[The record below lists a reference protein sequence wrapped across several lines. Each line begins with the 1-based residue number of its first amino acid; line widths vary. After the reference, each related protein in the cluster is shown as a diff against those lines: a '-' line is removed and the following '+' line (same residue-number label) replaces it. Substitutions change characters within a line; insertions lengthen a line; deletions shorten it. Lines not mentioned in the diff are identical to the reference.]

1 MTVKNTFV
9 AGTTIVASKMNEN
22 FLTLPYAM
30 QGGSV
35 TMTTSQNITF
45 AASRFSVAP
54 LVVATVNSNTG
65 TASSVTVTSVTSS
78 GATLLTW
85 TGGTASTVS
94 RTVYWTAM
102 QMTLTNLAG

>member
-22 FLTLPYAM
+22 FLTLPFAV

-35 TMTTSQNITF
+35 TMTTTQNITF
-45 AASRFSVAP
+45 AVGRFSVAP
-54 LVVATVNSNTG
+54 LVLATVNSNTG
-65 TASSVTVTSVTSS
+65 TASSVTVTSVTTS

-94 RTVYWTAM
+94 RTVYWTAI
-102 QMTLTNLAG
+102 QMTPTTLAG